1 MIRIDSYITL
11 LKNSFIIGIPLVL
24 FSCESNEIEEKT
36 KKVEIKNKVVS
47 NTVDS
52 TPDSNLSKVKSI
64 KDIPQVIPKVIPPIV
79 PLPDPLPDPEPPYP
93 DPYPFPD
100 PEPPLEFPDPEILKD
115 SIVLFPEI
123 VAEFPGG
130 SQELKEFISQNIIFP
145 QLCKENNI
153 EGRVFVKFLVHSTGE
168 ISQIQIAK
176 GVHPQLDFEAK
187 NVVKKMP
194 LWNPAIFQGR
204 KVPSYTIIPVLFK
217 IE

>member
-1 MIRIDSYITL
+1 M
-11 LKNSFIIGIPLVL
+11 L
-24 FSCESNEIEEKT
+24 FSCTSNEFKEVKQSKPKT
-36 KKVEIKNKVVS
+36 SKELANRS
-47 NTVDS
+47 EPSLTNVDS
-52 TPDSNLSKVKSI
+52 TLETKV
-64 KDIPQVIPKVIPPIV
+64 IPQVLPIVIPPIV

-93 DPYPFPD
+93 DPYPFP
-100 PEPPLEFPDPEILKD
+100 EPPIELPEPEILKD

-130 SQELKEFISQNIIFP
+130 SQALKEFISQNVIFP
-145 QLCKENNI
+145 KLCKENII

-194 LWNPAIFQGR
+194 LWNPAIFKGR
-204 KVPSYTIIPVLFK
+204 KVPSYTVIPVLFK

>member
-1 MIRIDSYITL
+1 MKNIKIE
-11 LKNSFIIGIPLVL
+11 LKLNLIYFTATFFLML
-24 FSCESNEIEEKT
+24 FSCTSNEFKEVKQSKPKT
-36 KKVEIKNKVVS
+36 SKELANRS
-47 NTVDS
+47 EPSLTNVDS
-52 TPDSNLSKVKSI
+52 TSETKV
-64 KDIPQVIPKVIPPIV
+64 IPQVLPIVIPPIV

-93 DPYPFPD
+93 DPEPFPD
-100 PEPPLEFPDPEILKD
+100 PEPPLELPEPEILKD
-115 SIVLFPEI
+115 TIVLFPEI
-123 VAEFPGG
+123 IAEFPGG
-130 SQELKEFISQNIIFP
+130 SQSLKDFISQNIIFP

-168 ISQIQIAK
+168 ISQIQIAR

-204 KVPSYTIIPVLFK
+204 KVPSYTVIPVLFK

>member
-1 MIRIDSYITL
+1 MIRIASYITL

-52 TPDSNLSKVKSI
+52 KPDSNLSKVKSI

-79 PLPDPLPDPEPPYP
+79 PLPDPEPPYP

-100 PEPPLEFPDPEILKD
+100 PPLELPEPEILKD
-115 SIVLFPEI
+115 SIVLFPEL

-204 KVPSYTIIPVLFK
+204 KVPSYAVIPVLFK

>member
-1 MIRIDSYITL
+1 MIRIASYITL

-52 TPDSNLSKVKSI
+52 KPDSNLSKVKSI
-64 KDIPQVIPKVIPPIV
+64 KVIPPIV

>member
-1 MIRIDSYITL
+1 MKNIKIE
-11 LKNSFIIGIPLVL
+11 LKLNLIYFTASFFLML
-24 FSCESNEIEEKT
+24 FSCTSNEFKEVKQSKPKT
-36 KKVEIKNKVVS
+36 SKELANS
-47 NTVDS
+47 SEPSLTNVDS
-52 TPDSNLSKVKSI
+52 TLETKV
-64 KDIPQVIPKVIPPIV
+64 IPQVLPIVIPPIV

-100 PEPPLEFPDPEILKD
+100 PEPPLELPEPEILKD

-130 SQELKEFISQNIIFP
+130 IEALKEFISQNIIFP
-145 QLCKENNI
+145 KLCKENII

-168 ISQIQIAK
+168 ISQIQIAR

-194 LWNPAIFQGR
+194 LWNPALFQGR
-204 KVPSYTIIPVLFK
+204 KVPSYAVIPVLFK

>member
-1 MIRIDSYITL
+1 VKKIKIAFKLSLIYYGCYL
-11 LKNSFIIGIPLVL
+11 LFTL
-24 FSCESNEIEEKT
+24 FSCSSNEFKEVKQSKPKT
-36 KKVEIKNKVVS
+36 SKELANRS
-47 NTVDS
+47 EPSLTNVDS
-52 TPDSNLSKVKSI
+52 TLETKV
-64 KDIPQVIPKVIPPIV
+64 IPQVLPIVNPLIV

-93 DPYPFPD
+93 DP
-100 PEPPLEFPDPEILKD
+100 EPPLELPEPEILKD

-130 SQELKEFISQNIIFP
+130 SEALKEFISQNIIFP

-153 EGRVFVKFLVHSTGE
+153 EGRVFVKFLVHSTGK
-168 ISQIQIAK
+168 ISQIQIAR

-194 LWNPAIFQGR
+194 LWIPALFQGR
-204 KVPSYTIIPVLFK
+204 KVPSYAVIPVLFR

>member
-1 MIRIDSYITL
+1 MKNIKIE
-11 LKNSFIIGIPLVL
+11 LKLNLIYFTATFFLML
-24 FSCESNEIEEKT
+24 FSCTSNEFKEVKQSKPKT
-36 KKVEIKNKVVS
+36 SKELANRS
-47 NTVDS
+47 EPSLTNVDS
-52 TPDSNLSKVKSI
+52 TLETKV
-64 KDIPQVIPKVIPPIV
+64 IPQVLPIVIPPIV

-93 DPYPFPD
+93 DPEPFPD
-100 PEPPLEFPDPEILKD
+100 PEPPLELPEPEILKD
-115 SIVLFPEI
+115 TIVLFPEI
-123 VAEFPGG
+123 IAEFPGG
-130 SQELKEFISQNIIFP
+130 SQSLKDFISQNIIFP

-204 KVPSYTIIPVLFK
+204 KVPSYTVIPVLFK

>member
-1 MIRIDSYITL
+1 MKNIKIE
-11 LKNSFIIGIPLVL
+11 LKLNLIYFTATFFLML
-24 FSCESNEIEEKT
+24 FSCTSNEFKEVKQSKPKT
-36 KKVEIKNKVVS
+36 SKELANRS
-47 NTVDS
+47 EPSLTNVDS
-52 TPDSNLSKVKSI
+52 TLETKV
-64 KDIPQVIPKVIPPIV
+64 IPQVLPIVIPPIV

-93 DPYPFPD
+93 DPYPFSD
-100 PEPPLEFPDPEILKD
+100 PEPPLELPEPEILKD
-115 SIVLFPEI
+115 TIVLFPEI
-123 VAEFPGG
+123 IAEFPGG
-130 SQELKEFISQNIIFP
+130 SQSLKDFISQNIIFP

-168 ISQIQIAK
+168 ISQIQIAR

-204 KVPSYTIIPVLFK
+204 KVPSYTVIPVLFK

>member
-1 MIRIDSYITL
+1 MKIIKIE
-11 LKNSFIIGIPLVL
+11 LKLCLIYFTASFFLML
-24 FSCESNEIEEKT
+24 FSCTSNEFKEVKQSKPKT
-36 KKVEIKNKVVS
+36 SKELANRS
-47 NTVDS
+47 EPSLTNVDS
-52 TPDSNLSKVKSI
+52 TLETKV
-64 KDIPQVIPKVIPPIV
+64 IPQVLPIVIPPIV

-93 DPYPFPD
+93 DPYPFSD
-100 PEPPLEFPDPEILKD
+100 PEPPLELPEPEILKD
-115 SIVLFPEI
+115 TIVLFPEI
-123 VAEFPGG
+123 IAEFPGG
-130 SQELKEFISQNIIFP
+130 SQSLKDFISQNIIFP

-168 ISQIQIAK
+168 ISQIQIAR

-204 KVPSYTIIPVLFK
+204 KVPSYTVIPVLFK

>member
-1 MIRIDSYITL
+1 MKNIKIE
-11 LKNSFIIGIPLVL
+11 LKLNLIYFTATFFLML
-24 FSCESNEIEEKT
+24 FSCTSNEFKEVKQSKPKT
-36 KKVEIKNKVVS
+36 SKELANRS
-47 NTVDS
+47 EPSLTNVDS
-52 TPDSNLSKVKSI
+52 TSETKV
-64 KDIPQVIPKVIPPIV
+64 IPQVLPIVIPPIV

-93 DPYPFPD
+93 DPYPFSD
-100 PEPPLEFPDPEILKD
+100 PEPPLELPEPEILKD
-115 SIVLFPEI
+115 TIVLFPEI
-123 VAEFPGG
+123 IAEFPGG
-130 SQELKEFISQNIIFP
+130 SQSLKDFISQNIIFP

-168 ISQIQIAK
+168 ISQIQIAR

-204 KVPSYTIIPVLFK
+204 KVPSYTVIPVLFK

>member
-1 MIRIDSYITL
+1 M
-11 LKNSFIIGIPLVL
+11 L
-24 FSCESNEIEEKT
+24 FSCTSNEFKEVKQSKPKT
-36 KKVEIKNKVVS
+36 SKELANRS
-47 NTVDS
+47 EPSLTNVDS
-52 TPDSNLSKVKSI
+52 TLETKV
-64 KDIPQVIPKVIPPIV
+64 IPQVLPIVIPPIV

-93 DPYPFPD
+93 DPYPFSD
-100 PEPPLEFPDPEILKD
+100 PEPPLELPEPEILKD

-130 SQELKEFISQNIIFP
+130 IEVLKEFIDQNIIFP
-145 QLCKENNI
+145 KLCKENII

-168 ISQIQIAK
+168 ISQIQIAR

-204 KVPSYTIIPVLFK
+204 KVPSYAVIPVLFK

>member
-1 MIRIDSYITL
+1 MKNIKIE
-11 LKNSFIIGIPLVL
+11 LKLNLIYFTASFVLML
-24 FSCESNEIEEKT
+24 FSCTSNEFKEVKQSKPKT
-36 KKVEIKNKVVS
+36 SKELANRS
-47 NTVDS
+47 EPSLTNVDS
-52 TPDSNLSKVKSI
+52 TSETKV
-64 KDIPQVIPKVIPPIV
+64 IPQVLPIVIPPIV

-93 DPYPFPD
+93 DPYPFSD
-100 PEPPLEFPDPEILKD
+100 PEPPLELPEPEILKD
-115 SIVLFPEI
+115 TIVLFPEI
-123 VAEFPGG
+123 IAEFPGG
-130 SQELKEFISQNIIFP
+130 SQSLKDFISQNIIFP

-168 ISQIQIAK
+168 ISQIQIAR

-204 KVPSYTIIPVLFK
+204 KVPSYTVIPVLFK

>member
-1 MIRIDSYITL
+1 MKNIKIE
-11 LKNSFIIGIPLVL
+11 LKLNLIYFTASFVLML
-24 FSCESNEIEEKT
+24 FSCTSNEFKEVKQSKPKT
-36 KKVEIKNKVVS
+36 SKELANRS
-47 NTVDS
+47 EPSLTNVDS
-52 TPDSNLSKVKSI
+52 TLETKV
-64 KDIPQVIPKVIPPIV
+64 IPQVLPIVIPPIV

-93 DPYPFPD
+93 DPYPFSD
-100 PEPPLEFPDPEILKD
+100 PEPPLELPEPEILKD
-115 SIVLFPEI
+115 TIVLFPEI
-123 VAEFPGG
+123 IAEFPGG
-130 SQELKEFISQNIIFP
+130 SQSLKDFISQNIIFP

-168 ISQIQIAK
+168 ISQIQIAR

-204 KVPSYTIIPVLFK
+204 KVPSYTVIPVLFK

>member
-1 MIRIDSYITL
+1 MKIIKIE
-11 LKNSFIIGIPLVL
+11 LKLCLIYFTASFFLML
-24 FSCESNEIEEKT
+24 FSCTSNEFKEVKQSKPKT
-36 KKVEIKNKVVS
+36 SKELANRS
-47 NTVDS
+47 EPSLTNVDS
-52 TPDSNLSKVKSI
+52 TSETKVIS
-64 KDIPQVIPKVIPPIV
+64 QVLPIVIPPIV

-100 PEPPLEFPDPEILKD
+100 PEPPLELPEPEILKD
-115 SIVLFPEI
+115 TIVLFPEI
-123 VAEFPGG
+123 IAEFPGG
-130 SQELKEFISQNIIFP
+130 SQSLKDFISQNIIFP

-168 ISQIQIAK
+168 ISQIQIAR

-204 KVPSYTIIPVLFK
+204 KVPSYTVIPVLFK

>member
-1 MIRIDSYITL
+1 MKNIKIE
-11 LKNSFIIGIPLVL
+11 LKLSLIYFAVLFFLIL
-24 FSCESNEIEEKT
+24 FSCTSNEFKEVKQSKPKT
-36 KKVEIKNKVVS
+36 SKELANRS
-47 NTVDS
+47 EPSLTNVDS
-52 TPDSNLSKVKSI
+52 TLETKV
-64 KDIPQVIPKVIPPIV
+64 IPQVLPIVIPPIV

-100 PEPPLEFPDPEILKD
+100 PEPPLELPEPEILKD

-130 SQELKEFISQNIIFP
+130 SQALKEFISQNIIFP

-168 ISQIQIAK
+168 ISQIQIAR

-194 LWNPAIFQGR
+194 LWNPALFQGR
-204 KVPSYTIIPVLFK
+204 KVPSYAVIPVLFK

>member
-1 MIRIDSYITL
+1 MKNIKIE
-11 LKNSFIIGIPLVL
+11 LKLNLIYFTATFFLML
-24 FSCESNEIEEKT
+24 FSCTSNEFKEVKQSKPKT
-36 KKVEIKNKVVS
+36 SKELANRS
-47 NTVDS
+47 EPSLTNVDS
-52 TPDSNLSKVKSI
+52 TSETKV
-64 KDIPQVIPKVIPPIV
+64 IPQVLPIVIPPIV

-100 PEPPLEFPDPEILKD
+100 PEPPLELPEPEILKD
-115 SIVLFPEI
+115 TIVLFPEI
-123 VAEFPGG
+123 IAEFPGG
-130 SQELKEFISQNIIFP
+130 SQSLKDFISQNIIFP

-168 ISQIQIAK
+168 ISQIQIAR

-204 KVPSYTIIPVLFK
+204 KVPSYTVIPVLFK